1 MRMMQT
7 LKSNNVTMINAHEV
21 KMAQEKGVS
30 VLDVRTAKQYEK
42 VSFRSCSYVVK
53 EVCDVQQLFCAV

>member
-42 VSFRSCSYVVK
+42 VSFRS
-53 EVCDVQQLFCAV
+53 

>member
-21 KMAQEKGVS
+21 KMAQEKGVN
-30 VLDVRTAKQYEK
+30 VLDVRTAKQYEE
-42 VSFRSCSYVVK
+42 VSHSNR
-53 EVCDVQQLFCAV
+53 FCLIHQCL

>member
-7 LKSNNVTMINAHEV
+7 LKSNKVSMINAHEV

-42 VSFRSCSYVVK
+42 VSFRS
-53 EVCDVQQLFCAV
+53 